1 MSSGDELVSVQMRVL
16 WQRAR
21 DRINDA
27 LAASE
32 FSDIRAEHLSVL
44 QYPGPHGE
52 RPSVLA
58 ARAGMSRQAINHL
71 VRGLEDAGY
80 LERGPSIVPGQGR
93 AVTLTPR
100 GDEAIAFIRA
110 TVAAL
115 EREWAA
121 ALGDR
126 RFEAMR
132 SAIEDLLAAPDAT
145 ARRPR

>member
-1 MSSGDELVSVQMRVL
+1 MPSGSELVSPQMRVL
-16 WQRAR
+16 WQQAR
-21 DRINDA
+21 DRIHDA
-27 LAASE
+27 LAGSE

-71 VRGLEDAGY
+71 LRGLQDAGY
-80 LERGPSIVPGQGR
+80 VERGPHIDPSVGR
-93 AVTLTPR
+93 VITLTPR
-100 GDEAIAFIRA
+100 GQEALKFIRA
-110 TVAAL
+110 TVAGL

-121 ALGDR
+121 AIGER

-132 SAIEDLLAAPDAT
+132 SAIEDLLASREAT
-145 ARRPR
+145 PRPR